1 MRIRREVQT
10 DRLTDWNRGFAESR
24 HEVTR
29 SGYALPQRRITVRQ
43 NYPTSGRS
51 VLSKFGKFGSGGR
64 DRTYD
69 QLINS
74 QLLYR

>member
-1 MRIRREVQT
+1 MQVRREVQT

-29 SGYALPQRRITVRQ
+29 SGYALPQRKITAKQR
-43 NYPTSGRS
+43 YPTNGRR
-51 VLSKFGKFGSGGR
+51 VLSKSEKFGSGGR